1 MNTNA
6 IHNLIN
12 VVTILIA
19 ALEVF
24 DWTPFF
30 SMETSL
36 KIVGGLGLL
45 KLLINVV
52 RDGFTGLTKEQP
64 PVL

>member
-1 MNTNA
+1 MNSNLA
-6 IHNLIN
+6 HNIIN
-12 VVTILIA
+12 VLMILIP
-19 ALEVF
+19 ALAEF